1 MNVSRGVTDC
11 VGSGS
16 FAKRTTHDCRV
27 VFNASPNGVQF
38 SNRCNFV
45 DAQGDR
51 ILSVANG
58 TRDSFQW
65 KWIGGTG
72 KFAGISGSGT
82 GKIDSDYAR
91 ARPNVSGACWSG
103 KGTYSI
109 KKPCARYEGP
119 HLMPTTEASCM

>member
-1 MNVSRGVTDC
+1 MNVSRGVTDR
-11 VGSGS
+11 VGPGN
-16 FAKRTTHDCRV
+16 FPDKTTHDCRV
-27 VFNASPNGVQF
+27 VFTASPHGIEF

-65 KWIGGTG
+65 KWIAGTG
-72 KFAGISGSGT
+72 KFAGITGSGT
-82 GKIDSDYAR
+82 GKIDADYPR
-91 ARPNVSGACWSG
+91 ASPNVSGACWSG

-109 KKPCARYEGP
+109 KK
-119 HLMPTTEASCM
+119 L